1 MEECGAIMTIQSDL
15 TDELGPK
22 LSPREVQVLMGVLNG
37 KLSKTMAHEL
47 GIGRRTVDVYR
58 HNLIKKFGASNTA
71 TLVRIVATQH
81 SNFLDAV

>member
-1 MEECGAIMTIQSDL
+1 MMDQSDC
-15 TDELGPK
+15 TIELKPK
-22 LSPREVQVLMGVLNG
+22 LSPRERQVLAGVLDG

-47 GIGRRTVDVYR
+47 GIGKRTVDVYR

-81 SNFLDAV
+81 SSFLELI